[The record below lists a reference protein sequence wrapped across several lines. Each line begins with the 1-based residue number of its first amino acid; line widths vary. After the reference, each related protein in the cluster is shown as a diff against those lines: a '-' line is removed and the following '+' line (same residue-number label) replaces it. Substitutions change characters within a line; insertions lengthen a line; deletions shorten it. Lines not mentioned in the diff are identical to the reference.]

1 MNSKFYITFAV
12 LWTITEAALNLLGLR
27 ELLGVKEWSI
37 WLLRSIFALILIIS
51 LIIQAKHYFGK
62 KKKYYKGS
70 KLVNKVKSAIS
81 TGLSYLES
89 TNVNKYGQ
97 RLRLTPSIMESS
109 TVVGAIYLA
118 SNILTKNPKIAPETI
133 NWLFAGLK
141 KQFQENAIVK
151 HFDCSRCDNGNICN
165 AAYFDYLSHFY
176 YTKNTELYRR
186 FCEEFKFMAEVLK
199 SRLIEIDG
207 MVGWPLFSGEIIDP
221 LPTATNLIL
230 HSLFPCL
237 TPAQEKAVINTLL
250 KLQVKNGPK
259 IGSWQRTIK
268 DKKWCTGEL
277 PIITVHRVVEA
288 LTLFRQK
295 YSEMDTMICDSV
307 NLAAQYL
314 KSSPG
319 AEAPVNY
326 EYRMGIDDEEIL
338 RGVGHMIQALVKAK
352 VIDEFVERQVN
363 YLINLQHDNGSFIG
377 RSEAFSED
385 RELTNRTDL
394 TAFITRTLCIF
405 YASRSIHLL
414 KA

>member
-1 MNSKFYITFAV
+1 MNSKFLIAFAA
-12 LWTITEAALNLLGLR
+12 LWTIAEAFLH
-27 ELLGVKEWSI
+27 LLGVKEWNA
-37 WLLRSIFALILIIS
+37 WLLRSILAFIIVIS
-51 LIIQAKHYFGK
+51 VIVQAKHYFGER
-62 KKKYYKGS
+62 KKYYKGNELI
-70 KLVNKVKSAIS
+70 KKCRHAIS
-81 TGLSYLES
+81 NGLTYLQG

-109 TVVGAIYLA
+109 TVAGAIYLA
-118 SNILTKNPKIAPETI
+118 SKILNKNPKITIETI
-133 NWLFAGLK
+133 NWLFAGQK
-141 KQFQENAIVK
+141 KQFQENVVVK
-151 HFDCSRCDNGNICN
+151 HFDCSRCDKGNICN
-165 AAYFDYLSHFY
+165 VAYFDYLSHFY
-176 YTKNTELYRR
+176 YAKNTELYKR
-186 FCEEFKFMAEVLK
+186 FCEEFRFMSEVLK
-199 SRLIEIDG
+199 ARVIEVDE

-221 LPTATNLIL
+221 LSTATNLIL

-237 TPAQEKAVINTLL
+237 TPAQERAVINTLL
-250 KLQVKNGPK
+250 QLQVKDGPK

-268 DKKWCTGEL
+268 DEKWCTGEL
-277 PIITVHRVVEA
+277 PIITVHRVIET

-295 YSEMDTMICDSV
+295 YPDIDPILSESL
-307 NLAAQYL
+307 NLAVRYL

-338 RGVGHMIQALVKAK
+338 RGAGHIIQALVKAN
-352 VIDEFVERQVN
+352 VVDDFVERQVN
-363 YLINLQHDNGSFIG
+363 YLINLQHRNGSFVG

-405 YASRSIHLL
+405 YDSRSTYLS